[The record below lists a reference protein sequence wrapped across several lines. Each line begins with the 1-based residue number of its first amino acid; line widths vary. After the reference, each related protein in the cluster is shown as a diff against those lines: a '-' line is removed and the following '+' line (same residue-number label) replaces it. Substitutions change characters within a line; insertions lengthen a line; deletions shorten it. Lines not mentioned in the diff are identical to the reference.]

1 MREAASQEV
10 VLITG
15 ATGNLGGMLARHL
28 LPRGLALR
36 LMWHRRPLAPDL
48 VGCATAVQAD
58 LRDPAALA
66 AALSGVSTVVHFAG
80 VLFAPR
86 PGRFLPETN
95 TRWFDNLVTAALDAR
110 VARLI
115 LVSFP
120 QVEGPT
126 SKDAPATGRLDR
138 EPVSVHA
145 RTRLAEEKLLFSR
158 TQGTTTTPVVLRAG
172 MVYGR
177 GVLMIEAARWL
188 AARRLLAVWRDPTW
202 IQLISTPDFL
212 QATEAAIVSPKVR
225 GVYHLGDE
233 QPVTLQHFLDV
244 ACEQWGCPR
253 PHRLPVWTITT
264 AATLC
269 ELTALVAGTP
279 SPLTR
284 DFIRIGRVSY
294 WGDTRR
300 MREELLP
307 TLAYPTLE
315 FGRKTL

>member
-15 ATGNLGGMLARHL
+15 AAGNLGGMLARHL

-58 LRDPAALA
+58 LRDPATLA
-66 AALSGVSTVVHFAG
+66 AALSGVSTVVHFGG

-86 PGRFLPETN
+86 PERFLPETN
-95 TRWFDNLVTAALDAR
+95 TRWFDNLVTAAL
-110 VARLI
+110 
-115 LVSFP
+115 
-120 QVEGPT
+120 E
-126 SKDAPATGRLDR
+126 
-138 EPVSVHA
+138 
-145 RTRLAEEKLLFSR
+145 
-158 TQGTTTTPVVLRAG
+158 
-172 MVYGR
+172 
-177 GVLMIEAARWL
+177 ARWL
-188 AARRLLAVWRDPTW
+188 AARRLLAAWRDPTW

-212 QATEAAIVSPKVR
+212 QATEAAIVSPTVR
-225 GVYHLGDE
+225 GEYHLGDE
-233 QPVTLQHFLDV
+233 QPVTLQNFLDS

-264 AATLC
+264 AASLC
-269 ELTALVAGTP
+269 ELAAIVAGTP

-315 FGRKTL
+315 SGRKTL